1 MKTQIYTHFLRVV
14 FILVALNSTTSVFGV
29 GAYPFPQEII
39 QADGSQ
45 LTIQLHGDEWFNWVS
60 TSDGY
65 RILKNSQ
72 GVYEYATL
80 LKSGKAVPSGVQ
92 ASNPAERDSA
102 EESVVEAMSIGAG
115 ISQKT
120 IAEIRAKKRGSVLKR
135 SGGNY
140 FAPTGK
146 QKMLVILANFTD
158 QQPFHSRAT
167 INAMMNE
174 EGYNGTGSFSD
185 YYKEVSGG
193 QLEMEAHVTVWVTV
207 PNTREYYAAEEKW
220 SEFAYQAVK
229 QSSLAGID
237 FSIFDNDGDGIVE
250 GIAIIHQ
257 GPGQEVTGDLKDI
270 WSHSFNFSSA
280 GYSHSARTF
289 NGVKIDQYTVQ
300 PETRDRN
307 GSLNTIG
314 VICHEFG
321 HNLGLPDF
329 YDTNDETD
337 GSYEGTG
344 RWDVMAKGN
353 YNGSPAGSKPAHH
366 NPFSKIELGWADEVV
381 ISTPARRSLSPII
394 SSQEVYRINGPE
406 SNEYM
411 LLENR
416 QKQGFDASLPG
427 HGLIAYHVDASWIAS
442 KRYSNSV
449 NAGEHQGLYVKA
461 AGENINT
468 SSAPFP
474 GFLQKTQFTDLSEPA
489 MRTWSDLPYNRSVT
503 GIQELNSVVSF
514 DFMAMQNGSPITL
527 EASNISS
534 YENKISWTPPEDND
548 PVLLAWSPDGNFGT
562 PISGASYSAGQ
573 SIAGGGTVLY
583 YGSLENFYH
592 HTGLEPASYYHYSV
606 WSNLGASWS
615 GALTTQ
621 RATPA
626 EPVTLFPWVEG
637 FETDFSQWYQESI
650 LGNYHWEIV
659 AEGIGQ
665 KPSEPIDGSGFASF
679 FIDSDEV
686 GSTRLVSP
694 TFMLDGDKEYNLD
707 FYHVQ
712 SPWGKDQDE
721 LDVYIRKSNTETWEE
736 LDTFKDAENEWHH
749 RRYRLPYSEPIEISF
764 VGVGKYG
771 HGVGLDQVVVSEGEA
786 CETNFVGVSSV
797 ELLDST
803 ENTMQISWSL
813 EVGESVMVV
822 ARKDKKMVELPDVG
836 TVYSTSAEFGV
847 GDSIGPGAF
856 VVYAGSG
863 SEVSITG
870 LEHTTDYY
878 FSFFAFDNNYCYQ
891 IKPLEKVLSTVPVYY
906 NMNLEINDG
915 DSPIEGTGVLIDG
928 SEYTSDA
935 AGKIYWAAPHDTLY
949 YSVEVSLAGYK
960 PKWFRYRAVKDSAII
975 VSLQRTDDLISVRN
989 LRHEKE
995 NNLVTLSW
1003 DPVID
1008 ESFEG
1013 YEPFSISMQGW
1024 TQLDH
1029 DNAPTYSIKHHEFLN
1044 ENYVGSFIVMDP
1056 HYEGILQTDYNM
1068 MAPSGKMLLAAF
1080 AAVDV
1085 PNDDWLI
1092 SPAFT
1097 VQSGDEFSVLARSL
1111 TDKYGFESFRVLVSV
1126 QEPSV
1131 SEFVPIIEDAAIPV
1145 EWTLY
1150 KHSLDDYV
1158 GQKIKVAIHYNSDDK
1173 FVLLLDDIRV
1183 GPATTFVLP
1192 TPTHMAPTASRNLK
1206 KAPIKSRS
1214 IQKAKRTEVQK
1225 VGDYTERL
1233 GMGYTI
1239 RLNGDEVGSVNG
1251 FTQNQFSKE
1260 AETCGTNTFN
1270 VRTDYLSFDAVSS
1283 WSDDYEVT
1291 GCYTVKFIVKNAQDD
1306 RIEGAS
1312 VTLNG
1317 KELFTNNNGELIFDG
1332 VESLVQHSYVVNMEG
1347 YFQYEKTLSLTSD
1360 LEVVVTMNSVVT
1372 DSTSL
1377 SNGQPIVLYP
1387 NPLTINGPLYITGLT
1402 RGDFQLNIYDL
1413 EGRLFHSEEAQC
1425 NDDVVT
1431 LNTPSLRAGVY
1442 VVKISRANNNRRF
1455 KLIVM

>member
-1 MKTQIYTHFLRVV
+1 
-14 FILVALNSTTSVFGV
+14 
-29 GAYPFPQEII
+29 
-39 QADGSQ
+39 
-45 LTIQLHGDEWFNWVS
+45 
-60 TSDGY
+60 
-65 RILKNSQ
+65 
-72 GVYEYATL
+72 
-80 LKSGKAVPSGVQ
+80 
-92 ASNPAERDSA
+92 
-102 EESVVEAMSIGAG
+102 GAG
-115 ISQKT
+115 ISAKA
-120 IAEIRAKKRGSVLKR
+120 IAEIRANKRAPLLKRG
-135 SGGNY
+135 GGTY
-140 FAPTGK
+140 FASSGN
-146 QKMLVILANFTD
+146 QKMLVILATFSD

-207 PNTREYYAAEEKW
+207 PNTREYYAADTKW

-229 QSSLAGID
+229 QASLAGID
-237 FSIFDNDGDGIVE
+237 LSIFDNDGDGVVE

-257 GPGQEVTGDLKDI
+257 GPGQEVTGDLNDI
-270 WSHSFNFSSA
+270 WSHSYSFSSA
-280 GYSHSARTF
+280 GYSRSTRTF

-300 PETRDRN
+300 PETRDGN
-307 GSLNTIG
+307 GSINTIG

-344 RWDVMAKGN
+344 RWDVMSKGN

-381 ISTPARRSLSPII
+381 ISAPARRSLSPII

-416 QKQGFDASLPG
+416 QKHGFDASLPG
-427 HGLIAYHVDASWIAS
+427 HGLVAYHVDASWIAS
-442 KRYSNSV
+442 KRYSNTV
-449 NAGEHQGLYVKA
+449 NTGAHQGLYVKA

-474 GFLQKTQFTDLSEPA
+474 GFLQNTQFTDQTEPA

-503 GIQELNSVVSF
+503 GIQELNGVISF
-514 DFMAMQNGSPITL
+514 DFMALQNGSPITL

-534 YENKISWTPPEDND
+534 YENKISWTPSEGND

-606 WSNLGASWS
+606 WSNLGATWS
-615 GALTTQ
+615 GSLTTQ

-626 EPVTLFPWVEG
+626 EPVTVFPWIDG
-637 FETDFSQWYQESI
+637 FETDLSQWYQESI

-665 KPSEPIDGSGFASF
+665 KPPEPFDGSGFASF
-679 FIDSDEV
+679 FVDSDEV

-694 TFMLDGDKEYNLD
+694 TFMLDTGKEYNLD

-712 SPWGKDQDE
+712 SPWKNDQDE
-721 LDVYIRKSNTETWEE
+721 LEVYIRKSNTETWEE

-764 VGVGKYG
+764 IGEGNYG
-771 HGVGLDQVVVSEGEA
+771 HGVGLDQVEISEGQT
-786 CETNFVGVSSV
+786 CETNLVGVSSV

-803 ENTMQISWSL
+803 ENTMQVSWSL

-822 ARKDKKMVELPDVG
+822 ARKNKKMVELPDVG
-836 TVYSTSAEFGV
+836 AVYSDSAEFGV
-847 GDSIGPGAF
+847 GDSIGPGAY

-891 IKPLEKVLSTVPVYY
+891 IKPLEKVFSTVPVYY
-906 NMNLEINDG
+906 NMSLEINDG

-928 SEYTSDA
+928 SEYSSDS

-949 YSVEVSLAGYK
+949 YSVEVSAVGYK
-960 PKWFRYRAVKDSAII
+960 PRWIRYNAVKDTAII
-975 VSLQRTDDLISVRN
+975 VSMQTTDDLISVRN
-989 LRHEKE
+989 VKHQKK

-1029 DNAPTYSIKHHEFLN
+1029 DKASTYSIKDHDFIN
-1044 ENYVGSFIVMDP
+1044 ENYVGSFIVMNP
-1056 HYEGILQTDYNM
+1056 HYEGILQTDHNL

-1080 AAVDV
+1080 AAVNV

-1092 SPAFT
+1092 SPPFI
-1097 VQSGDEFSVLARSL
+1097 VQNGDEFSVLARSL

-1131 SEFVPIIEDAAIPV
+1131 GEFVPIIEDASIPV

-1150 KHSLDDYV
+1150 KHSLNDYV
-1158 GQKIKVAIHYNSDDK
+1158 GQKIKVAVHYNSYEK
-1173 FVLLLDDIRV
+1173 FALLLDDIRV

-1192 TPTHMAPTASRNLK
+1192 APTHMASTANRNLK
-1206 KAPIKSRS
+1206 KAPIKSPS
-1214 IQKAKRTEVQK
+1214 IQKVKRAEVQNA
-1225 VGDYTERL
+1225 GDYMEHS
-1233 GMGYTI
+1233 GMRYII

-1251 FTQNQFSKE
+1251 FTQNQFSKD
-1260 AETCGTNTFN
+1260 AETCDINIFN

-1291 GCYTVKFIVKNAQDD
+1291 GCFTVKFIVKNIEDD

-1312 VTLNG
+1312 VIFNG
-1317 KELFTNNNGELIFDG
+1317 EEFLTNNNGEVIFDG
-1332 VESLVQHSYVVNMEG
+1332 VASLLQHNYEVNMEG
-1347 YFQYEKTLSLTSD
+1347 YLQYKKTLSLTSD
-1360 LEVVVTMNSVVT
+1360 LEVIVTMNSVVT
-1372 DSTSL
+1372 DSMSL
-1377 SNGQPIVLYP
+1377 SNGLPIVLYP
-1387 NPLTINGPLYITGLT
+1387 NPLSVSESLKIDGVSAGIFKLY
-1402 RGDFQLNIYDL
+1402 FYNL
-1413 EGRLFHSEEAQC
+1413 EGRLIHSQEAEGGAI
-1425 NDDVVT
+1425 VT
-1431 LNTPSLRAGVY
+1431 LDNVPVQAGIY
-1442 VVKISRANNNRRF
+1442 VVKIMRGNKSKRI
-1455 KLIVM
+1455 KLIVL